1 MTPADKLKSVLNT
14 HGVDAAEVER
24 IVNLSGDSAVSIK
37 KALETSEV
45 LSKSEV
51 IQYLAESMSVKSIDL
66 TSAHLDDQMNEMIG
80 EAKIKEY
87 QVLIAFE
94 DGKYYAVMTDPMNAE
109 LLEEIKMTVGV
120 DLEGALADEASISQA
135 IQMKYSDAAGDAEE
149 IESFDQMEQTA
160 DDDWADSPFAEAVG
174 SHSES
179 GAPIVKV
186 VNLILMDSCNKLA
199 SDIHIEPYEKK
210 VRVRYRVDGELIESF
225 TIPKRQFSALLA
237 RIKIMANLDITESR
251 IPQDGRFKMR
261 IGEKEVDY
269 RVSILPTHWGGKV
282 VLRSLDKTNLKIGL
296 KDLNFSQRNLE
307 RFTTAIGKPFG
318 MIIVTGPTGSGK
330 STTLYSM
337 LNELNTVERNIITVE
352 DPVEYQVKGITQ
364 VQARASI
371 GMTFANALKSILR
384 QSPDV
389 VMIGEIRDGETAD
402 IAVKAAL
409 TGQLVLSTLHTNDAA
424 GAVVRLRDMG
434 VEPFLISSSLS
445 LVAAQRLCRKI
456 CDNCKVSVELSAEEL
471 LQLGFDTT
479 VSELIETPNFSKGT
493 GCSKCARTGLKGR
506 VAITETLL
514 IDSDVAH
521 MIEEGCSSNQI
532 KMEAMKKGMLT
543 LRTDALLKFAQGLI
557 PVDEVLRTTS
567 SDEG

>member
-225 TIPKRQFSALLA
+225 TIPKRQ
-237 RIKIMANLDITESR
+237 
-251 IPQDGRFKMR
+251 
-261 IGEKEVDY
+261 
-269 RVSILPTHWGGKV
+269 
-282 VLRSLDKTNLKIGL
+282 
-296 KDLNFSQRNLE
+296 
-307 RFTTAIGKPFG
+307 
-318 MIIVTGPTGSGK
+318 
-330 STTLYSM
+330 
-337 LNELNTVERNIITVE
+337 
-352 DPVEYQVKGITQ
+352 
-364 VQARASI
+364 
-371 GMTFANALKSILR
+371 
-384 QSPDV
+384 
-389 VMIGEIRDGETAD
+389 
-402 IAVKAAL
+402 
-409 TGQLVLSTLHTNDAA
+409 
-424 GAVVRLRDMG
+424 
-434 VEPFLISSSLS
+434 
-445 LVAAQRLCRKI
+445 
-456 CDNCKVSVELSAEEL
+456 
-471 LQLGFDTT
+471 
-479 VSELIETPNFSKGT
+479 
-493 GCSKCARTGLKGR
+493 
-506 VAITETLL
+506 
-514 IDSDVAH
+514 
-521 MIEEGCSSNQI
+521 
-532 KMEAMKKGMLT
+532 
-543 LRTDALLKFAQGLI
+543 
-557 PVDEVLRTTS
+557 
-567 SDEG
+567 